1 MQTPARSRLATVVVA
16 ITALAAPACMLD
28 LRPLAPSIDAEL
40 EDAVSRGFDGIIVYV
55 DQPGGSSLHSAGYV
69 GTNVTG
75 GLFTHARRSENPYP
89 GFDKSGLFAKVG
101 FNVSCQFQVGHRF

>member
-1 MQTPARSRLATVVVA
+1 MCP
-16 ITALAAPACMLD
+16 
-28 LRPLAPSIDAEL
+28 
-40 EDAVSRGFDGIIVYV
+40 
-55 DQPGGSSLHSAGYV
+55 

-75 GLFTHARRSENPYP
+75 GLFTHTRRSENPYP